1 MTKRLE
7 LSLGIFVFREKKLKR
22 KRRNRKG
29 KFNLLRF
36 LLGAGLLACI
46 TFISIDAWIEYNAS
60 DRLYS
65 HVEDIPKNK
74 VGLILGTSKYSKHG
88 QNLFYSTRVQAAYDL
103 WKAGRI
109 EYLLIS
115 GDNAT
120 VSYNEPKTF
129 RADLIKKGV
138 PSDRIVLD
146 YAGFRTLDSV
156 VRAKEVFQEDK
167 ITIISQQFHN
177 ERAIFIADFKGV
189 EAIGFNAGN
198 VGGDGGLTVKVR
210 ERLARMKMVLDLL
223 VGKEPKF
230 LGDKIRIG

>member
-1 MTKRLE
+1 MRWLMG
-7 LSLGIFVFREKKLKR
+7 SI
-22 KRRNRKG
+22 
-29 KFNLLRF
+29 LLTSI
-36 LLGAGLLACI
+36 CI
-46 TFISIDAWIEYNAS
+46 VTLDAWIEYNAK
-60 DRLYS
+60 DRLYC

-88 QNLFYSTRVQAAYDL
+88 QNLFYSKRVQAAYDL

-120 VSYNEPKTF
+120 VNYNEPKTF
-129 RADLIKKGV
+129 RADLIKKGI
-138 PSDRIVLD
+138 PSNRIVLD
-146 YAGFRTLDSV
+146 FAGFRTLDSV
-156 VRAKEVFQEDK
+156 VRSKEVFQEEK

-198 VGGDGGLTVKVR
+198 VGGDGGLAVKLR
-210 ERLARMKMVLDLL
+210 ERLARMKMMLDLL
-223 VGKEPKF
+223 LGKEPKF
-230 LGDKIRIG
+230 LGDKITIG